1 MSVDLPQHVLDAL
14 DKAEKYLCGM
24 ASTSVERT
32 EGANTVFTIARGHAI
47 PLAEHTFGARMLEE
61 ALQVGTRDQ
70 ISSVFTELYP
80 SIMTVMRSES
90 GSHVCQTLLA
100 LISRIY
106 RDDCSSLSM
115 ESLGV
120 VSAINKADGSLAE
133 LYSTLVLQKIIPEIP
148 SLITHK
154 FTNHVL
160 RTLLRVEGGSPPE
173 DEDRGRRKHANE
185 STFCTMYGPTDP
197 FAGVCSNLFIP
208 FSQALYKTLQGQSTI
223 YQSCFDTYKSV
234 LLQTYCKIIARCKES
249 IDIPTVQQP
258 LGVLLQLLNLPT
270 TIIDKVTRKK
280 LKDFTLKFSTFK
292 DLCKNTSACFAL
304 ESVFESVSVSQPE
317 ACGALANFVIS
328 GTILSRTDNE
338 FKDLSVIA
346 GSKTASHVFSVI
358 IGFCDDP
365 RLLTDLLG
373 VYTASCSVIFEHDYS
388 KLIQSLFRGLC
399 RAATSVS
406 KTLKESNEEENVV
419 QNDNQ
424 NRNAMDVISPELV
437 TSFEKAQRT
446 FIDVIIELT
455 EADKRFIRALLL
467 PGQPLTGP
475 FSLEFSFSTNSKY
488 MFKALATTFADKSQ
502 VTPEFKQQ
510 RREEHQRR
518 EKLAKE
524 QFFGTKYKKKEAGT
538 ITHAGVWQTGK
549 GIVIS
554 WFNMGNPDIVN
565 MAAESLIDYSFPD
578 PGDAFKLI
586 MHPAGCDVYQA
597 CLGSVYVAP
606 WYKIKLINNLKP
618 VIDKLARNKLG
629 CLVLTALFDATLS
642 DTGDIPT
649 DVIEASRIVLAS
661 EIDVRAAS
669 ASFHGRQLCAYMKLD
684 EFQRSG
690 EDWSRTLQRRTEV
703 RKEIMSIFDDA
714 AEPRRRRKA

>member
-1 MSVDLPQHVLDAL
+1 MSADLPQHVLDAL
-14 DKAEKYLCGM
+14 DKAEKYLCGI

-32 EGANTVFTIARGHAI
+32 EGANTVFTVARGHAI
-47 PLAEHTFGARMLEE
+47 LLAGHTFGARMLEE

-70 ISSVFTELYP
+70 ISTIFTEIYP
-80 SIMTVMRSES
+80 SIMAVMRSES

-100 LISRIY
+100 LVSRIY
-106 RDDCSSLSM
+106 RDDQSSLSM

-120 VSAINKADGSLAE
+120 ISAINKADNNLAE

-148 SLITHK
+148 DLITHK

-197 FAGVCSNLFIP
+197 FSGVCSNLFVP
-208 FSQALYKTLQGQSTI
+208 FSQALYKALQGKGTI
-223 YQSCFDTYKSV
+223 CQSCFDTYKSV
-234 LLQTYCKIIARCKES
+234 LLQTYCRIIARCKES
-249 IDIPTVQQP
+249 VDIPMVQQP
-258 LGVLLQLLNLPT
+258 LGVLLQLLSLPT

-280 LKDFTLKFSTFK
+280 LKDFTLKFASFK

-304 ESVFESVSVSQPE
+304 ESVFESVNISQPE
-317 ACGALANFVIS
+317 ACSVLANFVIS

-365 RLLTDLLG
+365 RLLIDLLG
-373 VYTASCSVIFEHDYS
+373 VYTVSCSVIFEHDYS

-399 RAATSVS
+399 KANTLISE
-406 KTLKESNEEENVV
+406 TLKEDNGENVTR
-419 QNDNQ
+419 NDDQTKNTV
-424 NRNAMDVISPELV
+424 DFISPELV
-437 TSFEKAQRT
+437 ASFEKAQRT
-446 FIDVIIELT
+446 FIDTIVELT
-455 EADKRFIRALLL
+455 EAGKYFIRALLL
-467 PGQPLTGP
+467 PGQPITGP

-488 MFKALATTFADKSQ
+488 MFKALATTFTDKSQ

-524 QFFGTKYKKKEAGT
+524 QFFGTKYKKKEAGV
-538 ITHAGVWQTGK
+538 ITHVGVWQTGK

-578 PGDAFKLI
+578 PKDAFKLI

-629 CLVLTALFDATLS
+629 CLVLIALFDATLS
-642 DTGDIPT
+642 DTGDIPV

-661 EIDVRAAS
+661 EIDIRAAS

-690 EDWSRTLQRRTEV
+690 EDWNKTLQRRVEV